1 MMYVGSTT
9 RPRRLLHN
17 RPIVDH
23 LEHNRR
29 AWNRESAAGGRWSV
43 PVDENTIAR
52 ARRGDWQVFLTPDAP
67 VPADWFG
74 SLSGA
79 RVLCLASAGGQQ
91 APILAAAGASV
102 VSFDL
107 SDEQLARD
115 ADVASREGLALR
127 TVRGDM
133 ADLSPFA
140 DASFDL
146 IFHAVSNVFVPD
158 LTPVWRE
165 CQRVLCDRGVL
176 LAGCMN
182 PAYFLFD
189 HDEAERTGELVARHR
204 LPYRERGGDVAQ
216 LSAARRE
223 QIEAGDALEFSHSLR
238 AQIGDL
244 LAAGFVLTAL
254 YEDHWQGVSTPLDAL
269 MPTSIAMRAV
279 KVGARR

>member
-1 MMYVGSTT
+1 MTQS
-9 RPRRLLHN
+9 P
-17 RPIVDH
+17 VDH

-52 ARRGDWQVFLTPDAP
+52 ARRGDWQVILTPDTP
-67 VPADWFG
+67 VPADWFPP
-74 SLSGA
+74 LAGA

-91 APILAAAGASV
+91 APILAAVGATV

-115 ADVASREGLALR
+115 AAVGAREGLALR

-133 ADLSPFA
+133 ADLSRFA

-158 LTPVWRE
+158 LKPVWRE
-165 CQRVLCDRGVL
+165 CSRVLRGGGVL

-204 LPYRERGGDVAQ
+204 LPYAESDRDAAQ
-216 LSAARRE
+216 LSAERKA
-223 QIEAGDALEFSHSLR
+223 QIEAGDALEFSHSLQ

-254 YEDHWQGVSTPLDAL
+254 YEDHWQGASTPLDAL

-279 KVGARR
+279 KADARR

>member
-1 MMYVGSTT
+1 M
-9 RPRRLLHN
+9 
-17 RPIVDH
+17 DH

-43 PVDENTIAR
+43 PVDAATIAR
-52 ARRGDWQVFLTPDAP
+52 ARRGDWHVVLTPDTP
-67 VPADWFG
+67 VPADWFPA
-74 SLSGA
+74 LSGA

-91 APILAAAGASV
+91 APVLAAAGATV

-115 ADVASREGLALR
+115 AQVAAREGLALR

-133 ADLSPFA
+133 ADLSVFA
-140 DASFDL
+140 DASFDV

-165 CQRVLCDRGVL
+165 CERVLCDGGVL

-182 PAYFLFD
+182 PAFFLFD
-189 HDEAERTGELVARHR
+189 HDEASRTGELVARNS
-204 LPYRERGGDVAQ
+204 LPYRELGRDSAV
-216 LSAARRE
+216 LSAARRA
-223 QIEAGDALEFSHSLR
+223 QIEAGDALEFSHSLQT
-238 AQIGDL
+238 QIGDL

-254 YEDHWQGVSTPLDAL
+254 YEDHWRGASTPLDAL
-269 MPTSIAMRAV
+269 MPTSIALRAV
-279 KVGARR
+279 KVPPRS